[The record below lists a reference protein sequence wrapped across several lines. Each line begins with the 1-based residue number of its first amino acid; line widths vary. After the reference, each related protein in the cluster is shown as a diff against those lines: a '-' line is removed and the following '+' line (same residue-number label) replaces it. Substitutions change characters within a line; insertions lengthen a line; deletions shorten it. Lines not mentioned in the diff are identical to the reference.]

1 MTIKRSKSL
10 SRSPQ
15 TVNNAAA
22 NRKTAKSKAT
32 PSEGNKPAL
41 SDMDWISRQ
50 QLDII
55 AFDNGLSKGALYRDL
70 E

>member
-22 NRKTAKSKAT
+22 NRKTAKSKASS
-32 PSEGNKPAL
+32 SEGNKPAL
-41 SDMDWISRQ
+41 SKMDWITRQ

>member
-1 MTIKRSKSL
+1 MTIKRSKSP

-22 NRKTAKSKAT
+22 NRKTAKSKAS

-41 SDMDWISRQ
+41 SKMDWITKQ

-55 AFDNGLSKGALYRDL
+55 AFDTGLSKGALYRDL